1 MNYETLCG
9 HVIADICRD
18 FFFHENSSTFKDLKI
33 VVTTQLK
40 LCNTLLLNDSNYV

>member
-1 MNYETLCG
+1 MKLYVDTSLQIFAET
-9 HVIADICRD
+9 